1 MNVEIGN
8 EAAQLRFWEYIN
20 RILLGVRRDND
31 YLEPRFL
38 HQSCL
43 NMRVS
48 IGILIFFLRNLP
60 KFNLPFPEKLCCTP
74 TCIYKQGFTRKNL
87 ENQLF
92 CLCPF
97 EL

>member
-8 EAAQLRFWEYIN
+8 EAAQFHFWEYIN
-20 RILLGVRRDND
+20 RILLGARRDND

-48 IGILIFFLRNLP
+48 IGILIFFYEIYRNL
-60 KFNLPFPEKLCCTP
+60 NSPFPENPCCTY
-74 TCIYKQGFTRKNL
+74 TCM
-87 ENQLF
+87 
-92 CLCPF
+92 
-97 EL
+97 